1 MYYFFYIWLKTGI
14 RIIEVGCNRMTKT
27 PKVITVIMFASLLK
41 LFGCSGQS
49 SQDETRSQGNSLDA
63 QISKSTEDFKNRPIH
78 RKLTSEIIDT
88 TSDVNL
94 LQTVFDNLTEKYARD
109 DQKEFQTVTSW
120 NKPRQA
126 IYIIWALEAEVNN
139 GGFNQFYFNS
149 SGQYAGLVPEALRLV
164 GATKFA
170 DLVTRANA
178 VYEKEKEKIKKHQD
192 ETLEGFS
199 KSYQDNPLNKF
210 DDEFYA
216 LYDEENLQQL
226 QIDFVRKNKQFFID
240 K

>member
-1 MYYFFYIWLKTGI
+1 
-14 RIIEVGCNRMTKT
+14 
-27 PKVITVIMFASLLK
+27 MFASLLK

-49 SQDETRSQGNSLDA
+49 NKGVTTSKDDSLDV
-63 QISKSTEDFKNRPIH
+63 QISKSIEDFKNRPVH
-78 RKLTSEIIDT
+78 GVLTSEIIDT
-88 TSDVNL
+88 TSDENL
-94 LQTVFDNLTEKYARD
+94 LQTVFDNLSEKLPKDYK
-109 DQKEFQTVTSW
+109 KEFQAVTSW

-126 IYIIWALEAEVNN
+126 IYIIWALEGEVNN

-149 SGQYAGLVPEALRLV
+149 SGQFAELAPEALKLV

-170 DLVTRANA
+170 DLVTRANS
-178 VYEKEKEKIKKHQD
+178 VYEKENEKITKHQD
-192 ETLEGFS
+192 GTLEGFS
-199 KSYQDNPLNKF
+199 KSYDDNPLNKF

-216 LYDEENLQQL
+216 LSDQENLQQL